1 MTKIIF
7 SLTAHEDI
15 DSLHDLISNIKKCF
29 IHYDFLI
36 LLSLTESLHKKFNN
50 IYKFVIEVTSRPDE
64 LPVWGNINL
73 FHQHMLNMNFII
85 KNNIQYDYFWFVA
98 SNEMFIKIVPPDF
111 VVNNSLK
118 IISKKDKI
126 NTEEY
131 ESYYTDLMTKN
142 HSNEWVWI
150 DKCKKDK
157 HFVDYLYKNNF
168 KLYWHNHEGMVIP
181 SELMIEIVEEY
192 TKNDIW
198 KKSMFKFYVMEEI
211 FIATYITNKYN
222 VHHFPK
228 SFCFIFI
235 YTLGKQANYDQIKEK
250 LVDQHLSI
258 KPVTRTFDDPLR
270 VYIRNL

>member
-15 DSLHDLISNIKKCF
+15 DSLHYLINNIKKCF
-29 IHYDFLI
+29 IYYDFLI

-50 IYKFVIEVTSRPDE
+50 IYKFVIVVTSRPDE
-64 LPVWGNINL
+64 LSVWGNINL